1 LPKHYGLMPQ
11 QTLVDVRERALK
23 NRSNSANGSFFT
35 WSFLLHH
42 KQNQIYQNERR
53 IIHPCIPYMIFHGG
67 TSKGSN
73 SLDKDRLSVPAS
85 HDTLLLSVSGFPD
98 LRQIAGITDPHPLT
112 SKAVVVSQ
120 SKRPSR
126 DVESIPAQATANTL
140 KVDVPPSSCNIL
152 ADLAPSAVECGLLK
166 AERLVTRF
174 RMPTINHKR
183 IFPQI
188 VEELA

>member
-1 LPKHYGLMPQ
+1 M
-11 QTLVDVRERALK
+11 
-23 NRSNSANGSFFT
+23 
-35 WSFLLHH
+35 LHH
-42 KQNQIYQNERR
+42 KQNRIDQNGRR
-53 IIHPCIPYMIFHGG
+53 IIHSCIPYMIFHGG

-73 SLDKDRLSVPAS
+73 FLDKDRLSVQAS
-85 HDTLLLSVSGFPD
+85 HDTLLLSVAGFPD

-126 DVESIPAQATANTL
+126 DVDPFRAHTVSVT
-140 KVDVPPSSCNIL
+140 PSSCNIV
-152 ADLAPSAVECGLLK
+152 AVFAPSAVGCGLLK

-174 RMPTINHKR
+174 RMSTINHKR
-183 IFPQI
+183 IFPKI